1 MLVFLKRSGDV
12 EDNVGLDSVTDSSP
26 IGPMFKLFD
35 GVERQES
42 LESMVGIIKCCNSL
56 LIVGDEVIGSRGAGT
71 SGGELAP
78 LGARAKSFLILA
90 CCFFLEQQLPK
101 SCLECRIVPAAD

>member
-42 LESMVGIIKCCNSL
+42 LESMVGIIKGCNSL
-56 LIVGDEVIGSRGAGT
+56 LIVRDEVIGSRAAGT

-78 LGARAKSFLILA
+78 LGARANSFLILA
-90 CCFFLEQQLPK
+90 GCLLLEQQLPK